1 MQPYVVVV
9 RTEFTNLDI
18 KYLEPFPTLSKYS
31 VSIMVISII
40 CDNYAQEVE
49 CLKRKQMKFSSPFG
63 QKMAYAEK
71 LGPAPSLLA
80 TENMRLPWWLRW

>member
-1 MQPYVVVV
+1 M

-80 TENMRLPWWLRW
+80 TENMRLLWWLRQ